1 MTMYREQ
8 LEKYCGR
15 KGYSKSGVGLSAG
28 YNKNYVSDI
37 ISGKITPTAEA
48 LEALA
53 EALNVPLA
61 VLLFGDET
69 DEVTREIVAKMRDI
83 DEHGQRAVNAF
94 LDSLASQ
101 KKT

>member
-1 MTMYREQ
+1 MKYREQ

-53 EALNVPLA
+53 GALHIPVA

-69 DEVTREIVAKMRDI
+69 SEVMREIGAKMP
-83 DEHGQRAVNAF
+83 ELGESGPLAVNAF
-94 LDSLASQ
+94 VDSLLSQ